1 MRYRPILKVQI
12 VPYAQITSK
21 QLIMKPLIALL
32 TILQSVSFFS
42 TSQVELEARVEV
54 SAGREIIGQKLIKT
68 ENALIYS
75 YYSKQKS
82 GSGMYTFMKYN
93 NDLKLEKSVDIE
105 DPKDNGAHKTSHFS
119 TENFNY
125 TLSLNKNGNYLLRS
139 VNLKTLELKTINQG
153 QVNISSSFYG
163 CKLIVKNDMV
173 YIELY
178 NSVKKITLVCI
189 NLKDNSQNNIEIG
202 AKDFGVKRIFLN
214 EINLNTEDN
223 EIVLIIQANRS
234 QKEFYMNRYDLKGET
249 KISSICLTKGFDA
262 DLTQVSVKSLGGC
275 EYLLSGAYE
284 NRKST
289 NFESDNLS
297 GSSNTESNRGFFIC
311 RTDSNKIEFFK
322 PLVYTKNIVCHDLIP
337 CKDAYLL
344 IGEAFKRTIT
354 TVTGSAGA
362 NTGFDGNEY
371 THSEIISFDLNGNIN
386 WNMSIPIIALVKPMR
401 VVKLLKP
408 SISEGENELT
418 IVLTGMNYLKKYII
432 DTENGEL
439 KEEKSHPY
447 NAIRS
452 TSDSDKIKMPTS
464 QTMVNIIDWS
474 ENILVSYGRVYIRH
488 EGELGGFME
497 NAEYYF
503 INKYAINWE

>member
-1 MRYRPILKVQI
+1 LRYEPILKVQI
-12 VPYAQITSK
+12 VSYAQDTSK
-21 QLIMKPLIALL
+21 QLIMKRLIALF

-42 TSQVELEARVEV
+42 ISQIELEERVEI
-54 SAGREIIGQKLIKT
+54 SAGREVVGQKLIKT
-68 ENALIYS
+68 ENALIYT

-82 GSGMYTFMKYN
+82 GSGTYTFMKYN

-105 DPKDNGAHKTSHFS
+105 DPKDNRANKNSRFS

-125 TLSLNKNGNYLLRS
+125 TLSLSKNGNYSLRS

-153 QVNISSSFYG
+153 QINISSSFYG

-189 NLKDNSQNNIEIG
+189 NLKDNSQNNIELD

-214 EINLNTEDN
+214 KVKLNIEDN

-234 QKEFYMNRYDLKGET
+234 KKEFYMNRYDLKGET
-249 KISSICLTKGFDA
+249 KISSICLTKDFDA
-262 DLTQVSVKSLGGC
+262 DLTQISVKSLRGGG
-275 EYLLSGAYE
+275 YLLSGAYE

-297 GSSNTESNRGFFIC
+297 RSTNTESNGGFFIC

-337 CKDAYLL
+337 CKDAYIL

-354 TVTGSAGA
+354 TVTGSSGA
-362 NTGFDGNEY
+362 STGFDGNEY
-371 THSEIISFDLNGNIN
+371 THSEIISFDLNGNVN
-386 WNMSIPIIALVKPMR
+386 WNMSIPVISLVKPMR

-408 SISEGENELT
+408 SISEGENELK
-418 IVLTGMNYLKKYII
+418 IVFTGMNYLKKYII

-439 KEEKSHPY
+439 KEETSHAY

-464 QTMVNIIDWS
+464 QPMVNIIDWS
-474 ENILVSYGRVYIRH
+474 ENVLVSYGRVYIRQ
-488 EGELGGFME
+488 EGEFGGFIE
-497 NAEYYF
+497 NAEFYF
-503 INKYAINWE
+503 INKYTINWD